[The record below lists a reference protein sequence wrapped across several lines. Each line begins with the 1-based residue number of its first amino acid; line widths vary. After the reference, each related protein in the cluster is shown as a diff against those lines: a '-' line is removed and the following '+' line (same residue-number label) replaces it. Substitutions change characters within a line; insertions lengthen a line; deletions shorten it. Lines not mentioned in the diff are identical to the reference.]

1 MSIFDAIHKNQ
12 NTEYLRGKRNGT
24 IEVLAWSVAITVII
38 SFLTPYLTHKPI
50 ADLKTTLSNFGFVY
64 FIYGIAMPIIYH
76 LVNKLL
82 QKKY

>member
-1 MSIFDAIHKNQ
+1 MSIFDYIHKNQ
-12 NTEYLRGKRNGT
+12 NPEYLRGKRNGM
-24 IEVLAWSVAITVII
+24 IEVLMWSITITVII
-38 SFLTPYLTHKPI
+38 SFLTPYLMHKPVP
-50 ADLKTTLSNFGFVY
+50 DLKTTLSNFGFVF